1 MRKFRWQLLIILL
14 TGLVVGLLL
23 VFQQSANSPEITST
37 PSPVTGGIYTEA
49 LIGNFLRLNPILDRY
64 NQADK
69 DVDRLLFNGLVK
81 FDSSGMPQ
89 PDLAETWSYSSDGTL
104 FTFSLRANAYW
115 HDGNPVTAQDVVY
128 TIGLLR
134 EENELIPSDLR
145 TFWSEIQVTALSD
158 TIVEF
163 ALPEAF
169 APLLDYL
176 GVPLL
181 PSHLLGNLTLAEL
194 VDHPFNTSPIGTGP
208 YRFNRF
214 LVKDGV
220 ISGVDLL
227 PNEDYYLGRPYIDEV
242 VFQYYP
248 TPRAAWT
255 AYEGGEVDGLAGVT
269 NDILPEVLAEPNLN
283 LFSTREPRLSMVF
296 LNLNNSAKDFLQD
309 PEFRQSLMLAI
320 NRQAILDQ
328 VMLGQGILAHGPILT
343 GSWAYYAD
351 QGSYPFDP
359 DAAAQRIAAL
369 GITRGETGTL
379 VTAEGVEVR
388 LILLS
393 PDDDLHTK
401 IAEYIKQG
409 WESVGVA
416 VDVLSLPY
424 AEVVAK
430 LDARDY
436 DAALVE
442 IDLSGTPDPDPYPFW
457 AQSQAQEGQN
467 YSQWNNRSASEYLE
481 QARVT
486 NDYTLRAKL
495 YRNFQ
500 ILFHEQLPSLPL
512 FYPVY
517 NYAIRNSILDVTIG
531 PIYEPSDRLNAI
543 NSWFILAGNAPE
555 GD

>member
-23 VFQQSANSPEITST
+23 VFQQGTNLPEAQNI

-49 LIGNFLRLNPILDRY
+49 LVGNFLRLNPILDMV

-69 DVDRLLFNGLVK
+69 DVDRLLFNGLVR

-89 PDLAETWSYSSDGTL
+89 PDLAETWSYSSDGTR

-115 HDGNPVTAQDVVY
+115 HDGRPVTTQDVVY
-128 TIGLLR
+128 TMGLLR
-134 EENELIPSDLR
+134 EENELIPPDLR
-145 TFWSEIQVTALSD
+145 AFWSEIQVTALSD

-169 APLLDYL
+169 SPLLDYL
-176 GVPLL
+176 SVPLL

-194 VDHPFNTSPIGTGP
+194 VDHPFNTAPIGTGP
-208 YRFNRF
+208 YKFNRF
-214 LVKDGV
+214 LVKDGLV
-220 ISGVDLL
+220 SGVDLL
-227 PNEDYYLGRPYIDEV
+227 ANQDYYLGRPYIDEV

-248 TPRAAWT
+248 SMRAAWT
-255 AYEGGEVDGLAGVT
+255 AFQGGEVDGLGGVS
-269 NDILPEVLAEPNLN
+269 NDILPEVLAEPGLN

-309 PEFRQSLMLAI
+309 PEFRQALMLSI
-320 NRQAILDQ
+320 NRQAILDK
-328 VMLGQGILAHGPILT
+328 VLLGQGVLAHGPILP

-351 QGSYPFDP
+351 QGSYSFDP
-359 DAAAQRIAAL
+359 DLAAQKIAAL
-369 GITRGETGTL
+369 GITRSEAGTL
-379 VTAEGVEVR
+379 TTAEGVEVR
-388 LILLS
+388 IILLT
-393 PDDDLHTK
+393 PDDELHMQ
-401 IAEYIKQG
+401 IADSIKQG

-416 VDVLSLPY
+416 VDVLSMPY
-424 AEVVAK
+424 ADVIAR
-430 LDARDY
+430 LDARDF

-457 AQSQAQEGQN
+457 AQSQAQSGQN

-481 QARVT
+481 QARVS
-486 NDYTLRAKL
+486 NDYNLRTKL
-495 YRNFQ
+495 YRNYQ
-500 ILFHEQLPSLPL
+500 ILFHDQLPSLPL

-517 NYAIRNSILDVTIG
+517 NYAIRDTILNVTIG
-531 PIYEPSDRLNAI
+531 PIYEASDRLNAI
-543 NSWFILAGNAPE
+543 NTWFILAGNAPE
-555 GD
+555 GE

>member
-1 MRKFRWQLLIILL
+1 M
-14 TGLVVGLLL
+14 GLLL
-23 VFQQSANSPEITST
+23 IFQQTSSSPEVQST
-37 PSPVTGGIYTEA
+37 PNPVTGGIYTEA
-49 LIGNFLRLNPILDRY
+49 LVGQFSRLNPILDMN

-69 DVDRLLFNGLVK
+69 DVDRLLFNGLVR
-81 FDSSGMPQ
+81 FDSSGLPQ
-89 PDLAETWSYSSDGTL
+89 PDLAETWSYSSDGTR

-115 HDGNPVTAQDVVY
+115 HDGQPVTTQDVVY
-128 TIGLLR
+128 TMGLLR
-134 EENELIPSDLR
+134 EESQIIPADLR
-145 TFWSEIQVTALSD
+145 AFWSEIQVSALSD
-158 TIVEF
+158 TIIEF

-169 APLLDYL
+169 SPLLDYL
-176 GVPLL
+176 SVPLL

-194 VDHPFNTSPIGTGP
+194 VDHPFNTAPVGTGP
-208 YRFNRF
+208 YKFSRF

-220 ISGVDLL
+220 TSGVDLL

-248 TPRAAWT
+248 SMREAWT
-255 AYEGGEVDGLAGVT
+255 AYQGGEVDGLAGVS
-269 NDILPEVLAEPNLN
+269 NDILPEVLAEPGLN

-296 LNLNNSAKDFLQD
+296 LNLDNSAKDFLQD
-309 PEFRQSLMLAI
+309 PEFRQALMLAI
-320 NRQAILDQ
+320 NRQTILDK
-328 VMLGQGILAHGPILT
+328 VMSGQGILAHGPILT

-359 DAAAQRIAAL
+359 DLASQKIAAL

-388 LILLS
+388 LVLLS
-393 PDDDLHTK
+393 PDDELHTQ

-416 VDVLSLPY
+416 VDVLSMPY

-457 AQSQAQEGQN
+457 AQSQAQSGQN

-481 QARVT
+481 QARVS

-517 NYAIRNSILDVTIG
+517 NYAVRNTILDVTIG
-531 PIYEPSDRLNAI
+531 PIYEVSDRLN
-543 NSWFILAGNAPE
+543 NLNTWFILAANAAE
-555 GD
+555 GR

>member
-1 MRKFRWQLLIILL
+1 M
-14 TGLVVGLLL
+14 GLLL
-23 VFQQSANSPEITST
+23 IFQQTSSSPEVQST
-37 PSPVTGGIYTEA
+37 PNPVTGGIYTEA
-49 LIGNFLRLNPILDRY
+49 LVGQFSRLNPILDMN

-69 DVDRLLFNGLVK
+69 DVDRLLFNGLVR
-81 FDSSGMPQ
+81 FDSSGLPQ
-89 PDLAETWSYSSDGTL
+89 PDLAETWSYSSDGTR

-115 HDGNPVTAQDVVY
+115 HDGQPVTTQDVVY
-128 TIGLLR
+128 TMGLLR
-134 EENELIPSDLR
+134 EESQIIPADLR
-145 TFWSEIQVTALSD
+145 AFWSEIQVSALSD
-158 TIVEF
+158 TIIEF

-169 APLLDYL
+169 SPLLDYL
-176 GVPLL
+176 SVPLL

-194 VDHPFNTSPIGTGP
+194 VDHPFNTAPVGTGP
-208 YRFNRF
+208 YKFSRF

-220 ISGVDLL
+220 TSGVDLL

-248 TPRAAWT
+248 SMREAWT
-255 AYEGGEVDGLAGVT
+255 AYQGGEVDGLAGVS
-269 NDILPEVLAEPNLN
+269 NDILPEVLAEPGLN

-296 LNLNNSAKDFLQD
+296 LNLDNSAKDFLQD
-309 PEFRQSLMLAI
+309 PEFRQALMLAI
-320 NRQAILDQ
+320 NRQTILDK
-328 VMLGQGILAHGPILT
+328 VMSGQGILAHGPILT

-359 DAAAQRIAAL
+359 DLASQKIAAL
-369 GITRGETGTL
+369 GIARGETGTL

-388 LILLS
+388 LVLLS
-393 PDDDLHTK
+393 PDDELHTQ

-416 VDVLSLPY
+416 VDVLSMPY

-457 AQSQAQEGQN
+457 AQSQAQSGQN

-481 QARVT
+481 QARVS

-517 NYAIRNSILDVTIG
+517 NYAVRNTILDVTIG
-531 PIYEPSDRLNAI
+531 PIYEVSDRLN
-543 NSWFILAGNAPE
+543 NLNTWFILAANAAE
-555 GD
+555 GR